1 MGSFAPGERSD
12 SIIWFISLLLEV
24 FTWRSRCFC
33 SFKAGSYFGVE
44 PTSWPVCAGICH
56 TCADPEYNRRYK
68 KWIKS
73 SSFIFFNHL
82 SAPNILPDPF
92 HIFRHR
98 VRVVTVTARVPVLPF
113 VFGEA
118 IYILIRLTSNII

>member
-44 PTSWPVCAGICH
+44 PTSWPICAGICH

-73 SSFIFFNHL
+73 FNHL

-98 VRVVTVTARVPVLPF
+98 VRVVTVTALVPVLPF

-118 IYILIRLTSNII
+118 IYILIRSTNNIM

>member
-68 KWIKS
+68 KMDQVLKLH
-73 SSFIFFNHL
+73 FF
-82 SAPNILPDPF
+82 
-92 HIFRHR
+92 
-98 VRVVTVTARVPVLPF
+98 
-113 VFGEA
+113 
-118 IYILIRLTSNII
+118 

>member
-33 SFKAGSYFGVE
+33 SFKAGSYFGVDS
-44 PTSWPVCAGICH
+44 TSWPVCAGICH

-73 SSFIFFNHL
+73 SSFIFLTIYLPLTFSLTL
-82 SAPNILPDPF
+82 STFSD
-92 HIFRHR
+92 
-98 VRVVTVTARVPVLPF
+98 TVSVL
-113 VFGEA
+113 
-118 IYILIRLTSNII
+118 LLLRLGCQFCLLSLEKQSTF

>member
-1 MGSFAPGERSD
+1 MVATLGLSQPLGQYVLEYAILVLTLSITGDIKNGSSPQAS
-12 SIIWFISLLLEV
+12 
-24 FTWRSRCFC
+24 
-33 SFKAGSYFGVE
+33 
-44 PTSWPVCAGICH
+44 
-56 TCADPEYNRRYK
+56 
-68 KWIKS
+68 
-73 SSFIFFNHL
+73 FFNHL

-118 IYILIRLTSNII
+118 IYILIRSTSNII